1 MTPTRPDVQP
11 PSTPTWRVVVAVIAA
26 PVLALALSGLA
37 TLSNGPFWANAL
49 IDTVCFLAA
58 TFIAYRIG
66 GSRSAP
72 GIAAGMSIIG
82 SIALLIVLVGR
93 HVGSAEVWALCTSL
107 ACVALV
113 LRLGR
118 QRVRRGPPIYPAERE

>member
-1 MTPTRPDVQP
+1 MVPLRPDTQP
-11 PSTPTWRVVVAVIAA
+11 KSAVRRWRVVGAVIVA
-26 PVLALALSGLA
+26 PVLALALAGLA
-37 TLSNGPFWANAL
+37 SLSNGPFWANAL
-49 IDTVCFLAA
+49 IDTAAFLTA

-82 SIALLIVLVGR
+82 SIALLIILVGR

-113 LRLGR
+113 LWLGR
-118 QRVRRGPPIYPAERE
+118 KS